1 MISKIGSYRSKYERA
16 VADVRSRSAEILQA
30 MGDYHLLLRV
40 ETGGDGRI
48 DRVAQERG
56 AVGVEEAARR
66 VLAHDLGSLAFA
78 RVPAISATMRRP
90 IDSSFRPLAQQRRV
104 TAKGLWLIRTS
115 ASVQGGTGA
124 KKPKKTVLAASQQIA
139 LIATYNTHHT
149 RKQIRARGAARGA
162 LLDIRHSAALDGLRR
177 DQPQTSGSN

>member
-1 MISKIGSYRSKYERA
+1 
-16 VADVRSRSAEILQA
+16 

-90 IDSSFRPLAQQRRV
+90 IDSSLWPLAQQRRV
-104 TAKGLWLIRTS
+104 TAQRALANTHPCECSGRNGCKETKENHARCIAANRIDRDIQHTPH
-115 ASVQGGTGA
+115 QKTNTGA
-124 KKPKKTVLAASQQIA
+124 RSRP
-139 LIATYNTHHT
+139 
-149 RKQIRARGAARGA
+149 RGV
-162 LLDIRHSAALDGLRR
+162 
-177 DQPQTSGSN
+177 T